1 MKKNRFSEYIK
12 SFDFKN
18 LFNELGWDNFGNNLP
33 IAVYEETFLLGGIV
47 EKKGFV
53 ILHCPAMPNGKIPL
67 SNVRKQI
74 EAKVAKHYFE
84 HLIIYSDQSQ
94 THQIWQIAIKEEN
107 KPKQVREI
115 SWYSHQDTEILFQ
128 RLKNL
133 LFTLDEEEQ
142 ITIVDVK
149 QRISENFAKNTES
162 VTKKFYT
169 EFKKQH
175 TVFLDF
181 IQGIDDHIANKENT
195 NKQWY
200 ASLMLNRLMFCY
212 FIQKK
217 GFLDQDVHYLG
228 NKLNESKLHAGKD
241 NFYSFYRS
249 FLLELFHDGLG
260 KPEKHRHEHPI
271 DLGKIPYLNG
281 GLFDVHEL
289 EKQFEEINISD
300 DAFNALFNFFDQ
312 WNWHLD
318 NSIEAT
324 GRDINPDVIGYIFE
338 KYIND
343 RAAMGAYY
351 TKEDITDYIGKNTII
366 PFLFDETE
374 RNYKQG
380 FTSDSELWSSLRQS
394 GDTYIYDAVKKGV
407 PKNGEVFADLP
418 EEIKIGFRPNLEKE
432 IVKENTTPHLWEIR
446 KIWNTKAPEDIALPT
461 ELYRELIERRKRF
474 TEIKSKIEN
483 GEIGHINDFITYNLN
498 IRQFTQDFIENTNDP
513 DFIKAFFNAIK
524 KITILDPTCGSGAFL
539 FAALNILEPLYEA
552 CIQRIEFFVHEAGEL
567 SNAAN
572 LNDVQKK
579 SWQSINHEKS
589 WFRQQLADINSEQ
602 HPNLQYYIFK
612 NIILNNLY
620 GVDIMKEAVEIA
632 KLRLFLKLVA
642 TVDVNPRKANYGLEP
657 LPDID
662 FNVRAGNT
670 LIGFATEKELL
681 STIEK
686 KEGLFAQ
693 DKLDEFKED
702 CALASKAYSH
712 FQNAQLVNDQ
722 GSDSFKKAKADLNGR
737 LNTLN
742 HKLNLYLATNYGITD
757 AEGKQK
763 DKYDNWLTTHQPFHW
778 FAEFYQIVAGNG
790 GFDCII
796 GNPPYVEYSTI
807 RKNYTI
813 TETRILGSGNLYT
826 FVIDRSLLVQRNHGY
841 NGMIIPISAYCT
853 ARMGVFQKL
862 EIENTETLY
871 VSNYAERPSKLFEGA
886 ERNLSIAVFKK
897 LDDSKQC
904 KIYSTYYYKWN
915 AEHRNLL
922 FESLSYQEGTETILD
937 NIIQKVS
944 SPEEVSIL
952 KKLHRIKS
960 TIGHHTIKSKSN
972 NILYYRNSGGRYW
985 KIMTS
990 FQPKF
995 ILNNVNSVSSRESY
1009 LYFSNED
1016 ELKNA
1021 LANLNS
1027 TLYFWYYVMHSD
1039 ARTNNPSDLKNF
1051 PYAHQSFAQSHL
1063 KKLKELCTEFMKDM
1077 NNNAVLKEAKYKTGD
1092 IQFQQF
1098 FPIRSKPIIDQIDT
1112 VLAQHYGF
1120 TEEELDFII
1129 NYDIKY
1135 RMGKALFGEE
1145 ENGEDED

>member
-1 MKKNRFSEYIK
+1 MKKNKFSEYIK
-12 SFDFKN
+12 SFDFKT
-18 LFNELGWDNFGNNLP
+18 LFNELGWDNFDNQLP
-33 IAVYEETFLLGGIV
+33 IAVNENAFMLKGIV

-53 ILHCPAMPNGKIPL
+53 ILHCPPLPNGKIPL
-67 SNVRKQI
+67 SNIRKQI
-74 EAKVAKHYFE
+74 EAKVAKPHFE
-84 HLIIYSDQSQ
+84 HLIIYTDQTQ
-94 THQIWQIAIKEEN
+94 NHQIWQIAIKEEN

-115 SWYSHQDTEILFQ
+115 SWYSNQDTEILFQ

-149 QRISENFAKNTES
+149 QRISENFAKNTEK

-175 TVFLDF
+175 TLFLDF
-181 IQGIDDHIANKENT
+181 IQGIDDHIGDKENT

-217 GFLDQDVHYLG
+217 GFLNQDFNYLQ
-228 NKLNESKLHAGKD
+228 NKLKESSEKTGKD

-289 EKQFEEINISD
+289 EQQFAEINISD
-300 DAFNALFNFFDQ
+300 DAFTKLFGFFDQ

-343 RAAMGAYY
+343 RASMGAYY

-380 FTSDSELWSSLRQS
+380 FKQESELWISLQQS

-407 PKNGEVFADLP
+407 PQEGGLFDDLP
-418 EEIKIGFRPNLEKE
+418 EEIKAGFQSGFEKE
-432 IVKENTTPHLWEIR
+432 IVQENTSPHLWEIR
-446 KIWNTKAPEDIALPT
+446 KVWNTKAPQDIALPT
-461 ELYRELIERRKRF
+461 EIYRELIERRKRYA
-474 TEIKSKIEN
+474 EIKSKIEN
-483 GEIGHINDFITYNLN
+483 GKINHINGFITYNLN
-498 IRQFTQDFIENTNDP
+498 IRQFTQDIIENTQDP
-513 DFIKAFFNAIK
+513 EFIKAFFNAIK
-524 KITILDPTCGSGAFL
+524 KVTVLDPTCGSGAFL

-552 CIQRIEFFVHEAGEL
+552 CIQRIGFFVDEAKDENNYAQL
-567 SNAAN
+567 S
-572 LNDVQKK
+572 DKQKK

-589 WFRQQLADINSEQ
+589 WFRQQLDEINSEQ

-642 TVDVNPRKANYGLEP
+642 TVDVKPRKENYGLEP

-662 FNVRAGNT
+662 FNIRSGNT

-681 STIEK
+681 TTIEK
-686 KEGLFAQ
+686 KDGLFAQ
-693 DKLDEFKED
+693 DKLETFKEEFE
-702 CALASKAYSH
+702 LVSKAYGH
-712 FQNAQLVNDQ
+712 FQNAQLINDQ
-722 GSDSFKKAKADLNGR
+722 GSDSFKTAKVELNKR
-737 LNTLN
+737 LKELN
-742 HKLNLYLATNYGITD
+742 QKLNIYLATNYGIDVETHP
-757 AEGKQK
+757 EKFQQ
-763 DKYDNWLTTHQPFHW
+763 WLTTHQPFHW

-790 GFDCII
+790 GFDVII
-796 GNPPYVEYSTI
+796 GNPPYLEMRQVSYNVKNLLTRDSNAIHSMCIERSDTLLNSNGSMSMIVPLALVCTQRMTIVQKIIEKNRATWYS
-807 RKNYTI
+807 NF
-813 TETRILGSGNLYT
+813 SW
-826 FVIDRSLLVQRNHGY
+826 
-841 NGMIIPISAYCT
+841 
-853 ARMGVFQKL
+853 
-862 EIENTETLY
+862 
-871 VSNYAERPSKLFEGA
+871 RPSKLFDQVNRA
-886 ERNLSIAVFKK
+886 LTIFNTVK
-897 LDDSKQC
+897 SKNQ
-904 KIYSTYYYKWN
+904 ISFSTGYQKWN
-915 AEHRNLL
+915 AEHREYL
-922 FESLSYQEGTETILD
+922 FPILQYTEYSNDRTSFWFPKTSSKIEIIIL
-937 NIIQKVS
+937 NKVLNTKS
-944 SPEEVSIL
+944 SIPKYSGQSENRV
-952 KKLHRIKS
+952 
-960 TIGHHTIKSKSN
+960 
-972 NILYYRNSGGRYW
+972 YYRTTGGLYW
-985 KIMTS
+985 KVFTNFS
-990 FQPKF
+990 PKF
-995 ILNNVNSVSSRESY
+995 YLNGKKGNSSRETS
-1009 LYFSNED
+1009 FSFIGSN
-1016 ELKNA
+1016 N
-1021 LANLNS
+1021 NLQIVGLLSS
-1027 TLYFWYYVMHSD
+1027 TTFWWWYTITSNLRD
-1039 ARTNNPSDLKNF
+1039 LNPSDINGFRFPDNLLENNLLLIDSNVYLKDLEDNSVMLQREQKNKGLTET
-1051 PYAHQSFAQSHL
+1051 QSFKIS
-1063 KKLKELCTEFMKDM
+1063 K
-1077 NNNAVLKEAKYKTGD
+1077 
-1092 IQFQQF
+1092 
-1098 FPIRSKPIIDQIDT
+1098 SKPIIDQIDT

-1135 RMGKALFGEE
+1135 RMGKEL
-1145 ENGEDED
+1145 ENV

>member
-18 LFNELGWDNFGNNLP
+18 LFNELGWDNFDNNLP
-33 IAVYEETFLLGGIV
+33 IAVNEDAFMLKGIV

-53 ILHCPAMPNGKIPL
+53 ILHCPSLPNGKIPL
-67 SNVRKQI
+67 SNIRKQI

-84 HLIIYSDQSQ
+84 HLIIYSDQNQ
-94 THQIWQIAIKEEN
+94 NHQIWQIAIKEEN

-149 QRISENFAKNTES
+149 QRISENFAKNTDK

-181 IQGIDDHIANKENT
+181 IQGIDDHIGDKENT

-217 GFLDQDVHYLG
+217 GFLNQDFNYLQ
-228 NKLNESKLHAGKD
+228 NKLNESSEKTGKD

-260 KPEKHRHEHPI
+260 KPEKHRHKHPI

-281 GLFDVHEL
+281 CLFDVHEL
-289 EKQFEEINISD
+289 EQQFAEINISD
-300 DAFNALFNFFDQ
+300 DAFTKLFGFFDQ

-343 RAAMGAYY
+343 RASMGAYY

-374 RNYKQG
+374 RHYKKG
-380 FTSDSELWSSLRQS
+380 FDANSELWNSLSQS
-394 GDTYIYDAVKKGV
+394 NDTYIYDAVKKGV
-407 PKNGEVFADLP
+407 PEGDLFDDLP
-418 EEIKIGFRPNLEKE
+418 DEIKAGFQPEFEKE
-432 IVKENTTPHLWEIR
+432 IVQESTSPHLWETR
-446 KIWNTKAPEDIALPT
+446 KIWNTKAPENIALPT
-461 ELYRELIERRKRF
+461 EIYRELIERRKRYA
-474 TEIKSKIEN
+474 EIKSKIEN
-483 GEIGHINDFITYNLN
+483 GEINHINDFITYNLN
-498 IRQFTQDFIENTNDP
+498 IRQFTQDIIENTQDP
-513 DFIKAFFNAIK
+513 EFIKAFFNAIK

-552 CIQRIEFFVHEAGEL
+552 CIQRIGFFIDEAKDENNYAHL
-567 SNAAN
+567 P
-572 LNDVQKK
+572 DQQKK
-579 SWQSINHEKS
+579 SWQSINHKKS
-589 WFRQQLADINSEQ
+589 WFRQQLEEINPEQ

-642 TVDVNPRKANYGLEP
+642 TVDVNPRKVNFGLEP

-662 FNVRAGNT
+662 FNIRSGNT

-681 STIEK
+681 TTIEK
-686 KEGLFAQ
+686 KDGLFAQ
-693 DKLDEFKED
+693 DKLDFFNEELGNLNKFYRRFVED
-702 CALASKAYSH
+702 QLKSESTYS
-712 FQNAQLVNDQ
+712 DIRP
-722 GSDSFKKAKADLNGR
+722 AKAELNKR

-742 HKLNLYLATNYGITD
+742 HKLNVYLATNYGID
-757 AEGKQK
+757 AALKP
-763 DKYDNWLTTHQPFHW
+763 DKFQEWLTTHQPFHW
-778 FAEFYQIVAGNG
+778 FAEFYQIVADNGGPARPKQSGG

-796 GNPPYVEYSTI
+796 GNPPYLEIKSVEKRYKIQGLFSHACGNLYAPIIERSYQICSLKSWFGVIVPISFVAAQRMKVLQEYI
-807 RKNYTI
+807 RKNTTYLYLSNFALRPASLFPGVMQRLTI
-813 TETRILGSGNLYT
+813 CLAKKGDSANVFTSEYITWYSDERSILFDNLSYLT
-826 FVIDRSLLVQRNHGY
+826 ADILKFKYSVPKISHK
-841 NGMIIPISAYCT
+841 NGISALFKVLTVKAKYFSKNQFSGSQIIYYHNAGGYWIKT
-853 ARMGVFQKL
+853 FR
-862 EIENTETLY
+862 I
-871 VSNYAERPSKLFEGA
+871 RPYYKSLTDPNKTHTTISKLNFNNAKDALVYFAILNSNLFYFFWKSVTDARHLYPSDIALMPVGLPFQEYIVNSLGTISNELEKLMNENKKRIRYGNA
-886 ERNLSIAVFKK
+886 EVDQYSIAPC
-897 LDDSKQC
+897 KQL
-904 KIYSTYYYKWN
+904 IN
-915 AEHRNLL
+915 RID
-922 FESLSYQEGTETILD
+922 ESLAIEY
-937 NIIQKVS
+937 
-944 SPEEVSIL
+944 
-952 KKLHRIKS
+952 
-960 TIGHHTIKSKSN
+960 
-972 NILYYRNSGGRYW
+972 
-985 KIMTS
+985 S
-990 FQPKF
+990 F
-995 ILNNVNSVSSRESY
+995 SE
-1009 LYFSNED
+1009 
-1016 ELKNA
+1016 
-1021 LANLNS
+1021 
-1027 TLYFWYYVMHSD
+1027 M
-1039 ARTNNPSDLKNF
+1039 
-1051 PYAHQSFAQSHL
+1051 
-1063 KKLKELCTEFMKDM
+1063 
-1077 NNNAVLKEAKYKTGD
+1077 
-1092 IQFQQF
+1092 
-1098 FPIRSKPIIDQIDT
+1098 
-1112 VLAQHYGF
+1112 
-1120 TEEELDFII
+1120 ELDFII

-1135 RMGKALFGEE
+1135 RMGKELN
-1145 ENGEDED
+1145 NGEDEE

>member
-1 MKKNRFSEYIK
+1 MKKNRFSEYIRD
-12 SFDFKN
+12 FDFSN
-18 LFNELGWDNFGNNLP
+18 LFNELGWDNFNNNLP
-33 IAVYEETFLLGGIV
+33 VAVNEDAFMLKGIV

-53 ILHCPAMPNGKIPL
+53 ILHCSALPNGKIPV
-67 SNVRKQI
+67 SNIRKQI

-84 HLIIYSDQSQ
+84 HLIIYSDKIQSQ
-94 THQIWQIAIKEEN
+94 QIWQIAIKEEN

-149 QRISENFAKNTES
+149 QRVSENFAKNTES

-181 IQGIDDHIANKENT
+181 IIGIDDHIANKENT

-217 GFLDQDVHYLG
+217 GFLNQDVHYLG

-260 KPEKHRHEHPI
+260 KPEKHRHNHPI
-271 DLGKIPYLNG
+271 NLGKIPYLNG

-289 EKQFEEINISD
+289 EKQFEEIEIAD
-300 DAFNALFNFFDQ
+300 DAFDKLFRFFDQ

-318 NSIEAT
+318 NSIEAS

-343 RAAMGAYY
+343 RSAMGAYY

-380 FTSDSELWSSLRQS
+380 FKTDSELWETLKQS

-407 PKNGEVFADLP
+407 PQNGDLFGDLP
-418 EEIKIGFRPNLEKE
+418 DEIKAGFKPELEKE
-432 IVKENTTPHLWEIR
+432 IVQENTSPHLWEIR
-446 KIWNTKAPEDIALPT
+446 KTWNTKAPEEIALPT
-461 ELYRELIERRKRF
+461 EIYRELIERRKRYA
-474 TEIKSKIEN
+474 EIKAKIVK
-483 GEIGHINDFITYNLN
+483 GEVNHINDFITYNLN
-498 IRQFTQDFIENTNDP
+498 IRQFTQDFIENTRDA
-513 DFIKAFFNAIK
+513 DFIRHFYKAIK

-552 CIQRIEFFVHEAGEL
+552 CITRMEQFVSEEKGKHKFFEEILV
-567 SNAAN
+567 
-572 LNDVQKK
+572 
-579 SWQSINHEKS
+579 
-589 WFRQQLADINSEQ
+589 DINSEQ

-642 TVDVNPRKANYGLEP
+642 TVDVNPRKDNYGLEP

-681 STIEK
+681 QTIQK
-686 KEGLFAQ
+686 KDALFAQ
-693 DKLDEFKED
+693 DKLDEFKEEFE
-702 CALASKAYSH
+702 LVSKAYKH
-712 FQNAQLVNDQ
+712 FQNAQLINDQ
-722 GSDSFKKAKADLNGR
+722 GSDSFKKAKADLNNR
-737 LNTLN
+737 LNQLN
-742 HKLNLYLATNYGITD
+742 HKLNIYLAGNYGITD

-763 DKYDNWLTTHQPFHW
+763 DKYQKWLITHQPFHW

-796 GNPPYVEYSTI
+796 GNPPYVVYSE
-807 RKNYTI
+807 NNSAY
-813 TETRILGSGNLYT
+813 ILKDYLTLKTSNLY
-826 FVIDRSLLVQRNHGY
+826 
-841 NGMIIPISAYCT
+841 AYCT
-853 ARMGVFQKL
+853 ERSFSLMNLEGYFSFIIPNSSISADKL
-862 EIENTETLY
+862 SSLQRLISTHKISW
-871 VSNYAERPSKLFEGA
+871 VSNYAWRPAKLFEGA
-886 ERNLSIAVFKK
+886 NMLLAILISHKNHESKTFSSPYYRWYNEFRNELFQNLSYLESTELKINGSIPKLPSLLSYSIEPKINKQKFSVSSFVKPYSTKNLLYYFRAVLYWVKILDKIPVFKEDGIDK
-897 LDDSKQC
+897 VTGEMKPLYFENTGQKATFISLLSSSLYFLYYTTWSSCQVINSRDFNIQFDYNRLNDTEKNLFITLAQNLEDDYQNNSSIIKRNYSARGRSFVMDKQ
-904 KIYSTYYYKWN
+904 YFY
-915 AEHRNLL
+915 
-922 FESLSYQEGTETILD
+922 
-937 NIIQKVS
+937 
-944 SPEEVSIL
+944 L
-952 KKLHRIKS
+952 K
-960 TIGHHTIKSKSN
+960 KSKS
-972 NILYYRNSGGRYW
+972 
-985 KIMTS
+985 
-990 FQPKF
+990 
-995 ILNNVNSVSSRESY
+995 
-1009 LYFSNED
+1009 
-1016 ELKNA
+1016 
-1021 LANLNS
+1021 
-1027 TLYFWYYVMHSD
+1027 
-1039 ARTNNPSDLKNF
+1039 
-1051 PYAHQSFAQSHL
+1051 
-1063 KKLKELCTEFMKDM
+1063 
-1077 NNNAVLKEAKYKTGD
+1077 
-1092 IQFQQF
+1092 
-1098 FPIRSKPIIDQIDT
+1098 IIDQIDT
-1112 VLAQHYGF
+1112 VLARHYGF

-1145 ENGEDED
+1145 ENGEDGDE